1 MKTITAATLA
11 ASITLLAACA
21 QSGSS
26 HYHHHHHGDGHH
38 RHHAGMSKPM
48 TFECKNGMS
57 VNVENIGEDK
67 VKLTVANRSA
77 QLTRTSAAS
86 GELYTGNTGLWGTG
100 AEWHQKGSEAYFEYT
115 GLHGAKGAT
124 VCYHGK

>member
-26 HYHHHHHGDGHH
+26 HYQHHHHGDGHH

-115 GLHGAKGAT
+115 GLHGVKGAT